1 MLGEMKD
8 SLMVATLKIA
18 VFMCVTMSMM
28 LLVDKVY
35 MLMVVSFVKLFGRE
49 PQKWEALNDDAELG
63 NTNYPM
69 VLVQIPMCNEKQA
82 STSISS
88 LIHFY
93 QHMQIKSII
102 DTCRYI
108 SSPSELHAPFHGP
121 PIGL

>member
-1 MLGEMKD
+1 MKD

-93 QHMQIKSII
+93 QHI
-102 DTCRYI
+102 
-108 SSPSELHAPFHGP
+108 
-121 PIGL
+121 